1 MPAVR
6 SEDRGAGAS
15 GRVLGASASS
25 AGGRLSPIK
34 TRLRRGVSSYASCPS
49 LALLVLLF
57 CFEAVSFWRDSSR
70 SSSKAYFAARSTGTS
85 RCSPLTG
92 LTRTSCFVELPYQR
106 MLILRISR
114 FRPGCPTCSRSPR
127 ESSTTT
133 ARISRRA
140 RTPAGSAVLRFLGAP
155 RPVSGGRR
163 SFRYRVLVEAERVV
177 ERELAR
183 SSEEDY
189 E

>member
-1 MPAVR
+1 MGQAPQAVCWERQPRQPADASRRSRPGLGEGSLLTHLVR
-6 SEDRGAGAS
+6 
-15 GRVLGASASS
+15 
-25 AGGRLSPIK
+25 
-34 TRLRRGVSSYASCPS
+34 S
-49 LALLVLLF
+49 LALLVLLS

-127 ESSTTT
+127 ESSPTT
-133 ARISRRA
+133 ARISRRD
-140 RTPAGSAVLRFLGAP
+140 RTPAGSVVLRFLGAP

-163 SFRYRVLVEAERVV
+163 SFRYRVPVEAERIV